1 MPAKK
6 TSPDAPGTNCSGGV
20 RSPFNAP
27 FQKLN
32 KGSQD
37 TMKAPFNAPK
47 AGGGGELP
55 TKLYDD
61 LGGRAPKG
69 PGFAAQGPS
78 ALGPSR
84 PGTKQFSK

>member
-6 TSPDAPGTNCSGGV
+6 SSPNAPGTNVSGGV
-20 RSPFNAP
+20 RSPMDSP
-27 FQKLN
+27 FQKTN
-32 KGSQD
+32 KGSQGA
-37 TMKAPFNAPK
+37 MRAPFDAPK

-69 PGFAAQGPS
+69 PTFASQSPSSHGPN
-78 ALGPSR
+78 R
-84 PGTKQFSK
+84 KGTRQAHA